1 MDQLKWVTPDNEI
14 IDLDDGVNTFA
25 LANKA
30 GMWLPSFGFV
40 ETVVPE
46 KPGTRLSSLLTQAR
60 SVDLPLAV
68 LDDNLA
74 DLEDRLRDLAVAV
87 NPEYGDGKLR
97 VTRGSNTRDLHCRYR
112 GGFEAVV
119 ITGGLAKLILG
130 FKAFVPYWYAT
141 SPVVDTWSLS
151 TPTGYFLPMPPLR
164 VTSSAIF
171 ADVTVSNGGDVA
183 AWPVWTI
190 SGPGS
195 AIVIE
200 NLSTDKKIDL
210 PVTLSTGES
219 VAIDTRQDAKTITK
233 NDGTNLFSSLTDES
247 ALWPLQ
253 KGNNS
258 VRVTM
263 NSADANSSVAL
274 SYYPRYLSV

>member
-14 IDLDDGVNTFA
+14 IDLDDEVNTFD
-25 LANKA
+25 LANKM
-30 GMWLPSFGFV
+30 GIWLPSYTFN
-40 ETVVPE
+40 ETAVPE
-46 KPGTRLSSLLTQAR
+46 KPGTRLNSVVTQAR
-60 SVDLPLAV
+60 NVDIPMAV
-68 LDDNLA
+68 VDDNLA
-74 DLEDRLRDLAVAV
+74 ALEDRLSDLAAKFDPS
-87 NPEYGDGKLR
+87 NGDGKLR
-97 VTRGSNTRDLHCRYR
+97 VTRGSNTRELHCRYR

-119 ITGGLAKLILG
+119 ITGGLARLVLG
-130 FKAFVPYWYAT
+130 LKAFVPYWYAI
-141 SPVVDTWSLS
+141 SPVVDTWTLS

-171 ADVTVSNGGDVA
+171 ADITVSNGGDVE

-195 AIVIE
+195 VIVIE
-200 NLSTDKKIDL
+200 NLTTDKKIDL

-219 VAIDTRQDAKTITK
+219 VAIDTRHDAKTVTK

-263 NSADANSSVAL
+263 NGADANSSVAL
-274 SYYPRYLSV
+274 NYYPRYLSV